1 MFEINL
7 ERDFFNILSARLGVD
22 LDKAKDFA

>member
-1 MFEINL
+1 MFQINL
-7 ERDFFNILSARLGVD
+7 ERDFLNILPARLGVD